1 MKRNLIFITLI
12 SFLLS
17 SSLSV
22 VNALD
27 SDTIQP
33 MNGGTT
39 LYVGGDGP
47 GNYSTIQN
55 AIDNAT
61 NYDDIFV
68 FNGTYYENIIIDMEI
83 TGAVNW
89 LEIKG
94 ENKVNTIID
103 GSGNGHVIEM
113 SARRVK
119 IQNFT
124 IKNSGQSHSGILV
137 DNKENPSTYANEIS
151 NNIIIENFYGIYLDG
166 EGSYPSLS
174 VYNNDIKDNN
184 YGIFLAFEECFIW
197 DNNISNNSEYGAYLN
212 SSSSDNVIYQNAF
225 TQNTVNAWDS
235 TDWDDPNNNRWFQY
249 PDKGNYWD
257 DYNGTDSDG
266 DGVGDVYYQIAG
278 GNNSDFYP
286 LGFFNDQ
293 PIADAGGPYQA
304 DINEEIT
311 FNATESHDPDGNIEG
326 YRWDFNN
333 DGNYDTNWLTTS
345 TKIYSYSNYGTF
357 TVKLQVKDDKG
368 AKNISTT
375 TATIAEPVNLPPTAD
390 AGGPYQA
397 DINEEITF
405 NATESHD
412 PDGNIEGYRWD
423 FNNDGNY
430 DTNWLSTPIKNYTY
444 ESAGTYT
451 LKLEVKDDE
460 NKTDTDTSTVTIFPE
475 KNIMPV
481 ADANGPYDGY
491 VNENIT
497 FDGSNSNDSDGT
509 IEYYRWD
516 WENDEKYDTS
526 WLTSPT
532 INKSF
537 SSTGTHSVKLQVK
550 DDRGATNSTITT
562 VSINERQNNPPS
574 KPTINGNILGSKN
587 IDYNFTIVS
596 VDPDEDKIRYIF
608 YWNDSSNETYTEYLP
623 SDSEYSFL
631 YNWSKQGIYRLTVYA
646 EDIKNATS
654 DISEFQI
661 FIDID
666 ILFIEELNGYLLDF
680 GKDGV
685 YEKYYHNLSTP
696 TNIELQDD
704 GKYKID
710 KDGDS
715 NWDYIYDPVTGSIKT
730 IDEDKETKEKEDDN
744 LYLILGLAILI
755 IVMVIILV
763 FIIFRKKIFIGGK
776 KKVKKDAVT
785 AKIIKGKC
793 PSCGKEFSSYLS
805 EENGFE
811 FAVCNNCGKKLR
823 KKKK

>member
-1 MKRNLIFITLI
+1 MCIR
-12 SFLLS
+12 
-17 SSLSV
+17 
-22 VNALD
+22 D
-27 SDTIQP
+27 S
-33 MNGGTT
+33 
-39 LYVGGDGP
+39 
-47 GNYSTIQN
+47 
-55 AIDNAT
+55 
-61 NYDDIFV
+61 
-68 FNGTYYENIIIDMEI
+68 
-83 TGAVNW
+83 
-89 LEIKG
+89 
-94 ENKVNTIID
+94 
-103 GSGNGHVIEM
+103 
-113 SARRVK
+113 
-119 IQNFT
+119 
-124 IKNSGQSHSGILV
+124 
-137 DNKENPSTYANEIS
+137 
-151 NNIIIENFYGIYLDG
+151 
-166 EGSYPSLS
+166 
-174 VYNNDIKDNN
+174 N
-184 YGIFLAFEECFIW
+184 YGIFLASEDCYIW
-197 DNNISNNSEYGAYLN
+197 DNNISDNSEYGTYLN

-293 PIADAGGPYQA
+293 PI
-304 DINEEIT
+304 
-311 FNATESHDPDGNIEG
+311 
-326 YRWDFNN
+326 
-333 DGNYDTNWLTTS
+333 
-345 TKIYSYSNYGTF
+345 
-357 TVKLQVKDDKG
+357 
-368 AKNISTT
+368 
-375 TATIAEPVNLPPTAD
+375 AD

-710 KDGDS
+710 EDGDS